1 MKMNILFNNIQRW
14 LLIDESTRKFLISL
28 GISLAIFLFFVLLS
42 IFIGKYTPLV
52 LKNIVLRISSTTIS
66 SIYTSLIDPL
76 ENILRIAGTLIL
88 ISVCLNFIE
97 QYTGFYHFLKFF
109 LYLAVIMSLAVLLSN
124 FFRQLLRVYGIV
136 LLRKIGLEIDELL
149 LVFETLANAV
159 IGFLS
164 ALAFAQSQNINLI
177 GVLAGLGIGGLAVAF
192 AAQKTL
198 EQILGTIVLYLD
210 RPFSPGEYIRVHLS
224 SQGILFARVEAI
236 GLRSTRLRTA
246 GKSTLVIV
254 PNSALAN
261 TDIENITRGKK
272 IMVMLYLDFT
282 RSLEKAEQALVEKV
296 VKESTNTLFGI
307 DPGSTKINLFN
318 REENAGVRARVSFFI
333 LGSNENSIDFR
344 KRLLELA
351 NEAISKKLNGY
362 GIEFTMQEST
372 LYVESHITI

>member
-1 MKMNILFNNIQRW
+1 MNILFHNIQKW
-14 LLIDESTRKFLISL
+14 LLANESTRNFLISL
-28 GISLAIFLFFVLLS
+28 GISLATFLFFVSLS
-42 IFIGKYTPLV
+42 IFIGKYTPLF
-52 LKNIVLRISSTTIS
+52 LKKIIQRISPVGIS
-66 SIYTSLIDPL
+66 KIYGSLIDPL
-76 ENILRIAGTLIL
+76 ENILRIVGTLIL
-88 ISVCLNFIE
+88 ISACLNLLE
-97 QYTGFYHFLKFF
+97 KYTGFYYFLKFF
-109 LYLAVIMSLAVLLSN
+109 LNLGVIVSLAVLSSN
-124 FFRQLLRVYGIV
+124 LFRQLLRVYGIV
-136 LLRKIGLEIDELL
+136 LLRKIGLEVDELL
-149 LVFETLANAV
+149 LVFETLANIS
-159 IGFLS
+159 IGFIS

-177 GVLAGLGIGGLAVAF
+177 GLLAGLGIGGLAVAF

-210 RPFSPGEYIRVHLS
+210 RPFSPGEYIRVNLS

-254 PNSALAN
+254 PNSTLAN

-272 IMVMLYLDFT
+272 VMVMLYLDFT

-307 DPGSTKINLFN
+307 DPGSTKINIFN

-351 NEAISKKLNGY
+351 NQAISKKLSGY

-372 LYVESHITI
+372 LYVESHVTI